1 MLHSASIVLSRLERR
16 EERSVGMEEHSDFR
30 YAVVDIIYVLG
41 VFYCRDPEDDDR
53 LFILI
58 LVASF
63 IILSLILIIG
73 VTTCILIC
81 FEDTMEDRD
90 YQNYAQLVQVNLSN
104 MTFSSFLHLDLFP
117 GQTFGSSG
125 SAETF
130 CQ

>member
-1 MLHSASIVLSRLERR
+1 MDMS
-16 EERSVGMEEHSDFR
+16 
-30 YAVVDIIYVLG
+30 YVLG
-41 VFYCRDPEDDDR
+41 VFNCRDPEDDDR

-90 YQNYAQLVQVNLSN
+90 YQNYAQLVQVNLSKKS
-104 MTFSSFLHLDLFP
+104 FSSFPHLALFP
-117 GQTFGSSG
+117 GQTFRSSG